1 MKLILT
7 AHVHSYNHTI
17 IFERFPFNEFIEN
30 KINLTYNL
38 HKLIIISI
46 TTYHSFKGIRKKFKE
61 TIPKYELWVT

>member
-38 HKLIIISI
+38 HKLINFNNDL
-46 TTYHSFKGIRKKFKE
+46 SFFQGNKK
-61 TIPKYELWVT
+61 TIQRDNTKI

>member
-7 AHVHSYNHTI
+7 THVHSYNHTI

-38 HKLIIISI
+38 HKLILISI
-46 TTYHSFKGIRKKFKE
+46 STYHSFEGIRKKIQRDNNK
-61 TIPKYELWVT
+61 I